1 MKKRLYFII
10 LCAVVIFV
18 FLPSHAYG
26 DVGPKPSVVVKFE
39 GFEGE
44 TYYVTLL
51 SEVSS
56 TGPHSTV
63 DNYQRFNE
71 EDKDYEIWK
80 KFASYK
86 DEDGYYFLQY
96 FNDCT
101 ETSQFMWGYY
111 PPQLF
116 KILVYFPE
124 IDSFAVSEIYDR
136 YAFDSYY
143 KVNARNLELIP
154 NSTFEISAQKNYNYT
169 WEVLSLA
176 ARIIITIAIE
186 ILVAMIF
193 GYRKKNQLNI
203 ILITNILTQTIL
215 NVILNVVNYFLGSMV
230 FVASYILAEII
241 VIIIEASVYTSLL
254 AKYGEGRLSKKVYAV
269 LYAVI
274 ANIVSFV
281 AGLYIAKL
289 LPGIF

>member
-203 ILITNILTQTIL
+203 ILKTNIATQTIL